1 MILNN
6 TSDIKVGSQQVV
18 EVRAGTE
25 LVWPTT
31 SGDFWTFDTPTGGQE
46 VEVIAN
52 FSGYVTIDW
61 GDGNVDAL
69 TSNVATNHTY
79 S

>member
-1 MILNN
+1 MILYNA
-6 TSDIKVGSQQVV
+6 SDIKVGSQQVI
-18 EVRAGTE
+18 EARAGTE
-25 LVWPTT
+25 LVWPIP
-31 SGDFWTFDTPTGGQE
+31 SGLWNFNTPTGGQE

-52 FSGYVTIDW
+52 FSGYVTIHW
-61 GDGNVDAL
+61 GDSNSDIL

>member
-1 MILNN
+1 MILND

-25 LVWPTT
+25 LVWPTIW
-31 SGDFWTFDTPTGGQE
+31 GDVWTFGTPTGGQE
-46 VEVIAN
+46 VKVIAN

-61 GDGNVDAL
+61 GDGDTDTLTNNV
-69 TSNVATNHTY
+69 SINHIY
-79 S
+79 

>member
-1 MILNN
+1 MILND

-31 SGDFWTFDTPTGGQE
+31 LGDFWTFGTPTGGQE
-46 VEVIAN
+46 VKVIAN

-61 GDGNVDAL
+61 GDGDTDILVSSLAK
-69 TSNVATNHTY
+69 NHIY
-79 S
+79 